1 MSVAHLPFDSSHPAN
16 WPSLGDRGLPLIAM
30 IFRSARIARTAP
42 SPGSGTELIIG
53 EVVCNCIRSNTV
65 KLRVRYVFITFLQC
79 LLNRKDIP
87 LAARDH
93 AIAHT
98 DILLEGM
105 IYPVAVRTT

>member
-1 MSVAHLPFDSSHPAN
+1 MSVAQLPFDSSHPAN

-30 IFRSARIARTAP
+30 IFRSAR
-42 SPGSGTELIIG
+42 SGTELIIG

-65 KLRVRYVFITFLQC
+65 KLRVHYVFITFLQC
-79 LLNRKDIP
+79 LLNRRDIP

-105 IYPVAVRTT
+105 IYPV